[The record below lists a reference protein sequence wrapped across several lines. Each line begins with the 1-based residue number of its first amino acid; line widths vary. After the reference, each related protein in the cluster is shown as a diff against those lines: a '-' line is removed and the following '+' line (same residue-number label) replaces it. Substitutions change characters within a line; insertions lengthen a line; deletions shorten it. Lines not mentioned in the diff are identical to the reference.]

1 MTYFFHSLIKRIFSI
16 NFFYNFLLLKLVEM
30 GAVFASIK
38 PDVLFALMD
47 FIFLKGKV
55 AKNVLIIVKFVTMEL
70 VATLAIQHL
79 LKS

>member
-1 MTYFFHSLIKRIFSI
+1 
-16 NFFYNFLLLKLVEM
+16 M
-30 GAVFASIK
+30 GAVFANIQ
-38 PDVLFALMD
+38 PDVLLALMD
-47 FIFLKGKV
+47 FIFLMGKV